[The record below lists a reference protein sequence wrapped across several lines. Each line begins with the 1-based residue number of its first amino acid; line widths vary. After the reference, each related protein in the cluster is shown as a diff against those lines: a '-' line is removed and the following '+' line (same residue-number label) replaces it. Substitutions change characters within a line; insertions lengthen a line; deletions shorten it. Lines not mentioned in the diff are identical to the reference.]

1 MNAPSVTLAQVLP
14 VWMQAKEDERKAI
27 EHRRSLDQMIQ
38 ALLPKKDE
46 GSVSQNEGPY
56 KVSVSYKLTRSVD
69 ADMLGGMWP
78 AMSEQ
83 AQKAFRWKAEA
94 SSAELRKLQEFRP
107 DDYAFVAAA
116 ITTKPASAS
125 VSVELKEAN

>member
-1 MNAPSVTLAQVLP
+1 MNAPVTLAQVLS

-27 EHRRSLDQMIQ
+27 ERRRDLDKTIQ
-38 ALLPKKDE
+38 SMLPKKDE
-46 GSVSQNEGPY
+46 GSITETTEDY
-56 KVSVSYKLTRSVD
+56 KATVTYKMTRSVD
-69 ADMLGGMWP
+69 ADMLAGMWS

-83 AQKAFRWKAEA
+83 AQKAFKWKAEA
-94 SSAELRKLQEFRP
+94 STTELRKLQEFRP

-125 VSVELKEAN
+125 VSVELITKE